1 MLYLG
6 LVLFIGSLWV
16 WRLFKKSTPSLF
28 REIYDEVRESHEAF
42 VHYQA
47 MVDVQRQQ
55 LKEDQASL
63 EETIVMRNKLFQLYK
78 EKTEVLSEELMMM
91 EHKINNERFGGE

>member
-1 MLYLG
+1 
-6 LVLFIGSLWV
+6 
-16 WRLFKKSTPSLF
+16 
-28 REIYDEVRESHEAF
+28 VRESHEAF

-47 MVDVQRQQ
+47 KVEAQRQQ
-55 LKEDQASL
+55 LKEDQTLL
-63 EETIVMRNKLFQLYK
+63 EETIEMRNRIFQVYK